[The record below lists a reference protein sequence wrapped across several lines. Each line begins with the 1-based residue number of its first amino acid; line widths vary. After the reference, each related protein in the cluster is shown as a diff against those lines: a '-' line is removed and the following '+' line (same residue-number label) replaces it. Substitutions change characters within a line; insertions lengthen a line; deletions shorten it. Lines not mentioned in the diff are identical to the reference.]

1 MPYIGGNSSLVICL
15 RELVFCESFNVLWRM
30 SLRGIEFLR
39 KLPWRHRV
47 FFSLVS
53 PLISVNKFDKKYWN
67 RSVNALKNPTLSCL
81 VLGVDLFL
89 IFTFIRCESLVVC
102 TTGVLVIS
110 LLTGEWFCFSDTK
123 RTSHVVVFFCKH
135 VYHEDCLPARDVV
148 SNDQVKIS
156 KAVFGTAFV
165 TNHRPS
171 DMRRRPHHSKWSVQ
185 SGLSHPSLCRFGWY
199 HV

>member
-1 MPYIGGNSSLVICL
+1 MEN
-15 RELVFCESFNVLWRM
+15 
-30 SLRGIEFLR
+30 EFT
-39 KLPWRHRV
+39 RHRISEKASLATQG
-47 FFSLVS
+47 FFPLVS

-156 KAVFGTAFV
+156 KAVFGIRDTSSAVRYAQTAA
-165 TNHRPS
+165 P
-171 DMRRRPHHSKWSVQ
+171 
-185 SGLSHPSLCRFGWY
+185 
-199 HV
+199 